1 MMPPGKPFRRTG
13 RSNGPGPGVDAQGRA
28 VIDPTDNV
36 RHEMAAAIERQDD
49 LREMEA
55 KHIRELNAMRDNH
68 NHSMR
73 ESESARLDAIRS
85 VDINAVQRAAE
96 VSATQAATLA
106 AQVTASADALRI
118 AVEQAAVQARTSLSL
133 ALEPIQKDIADLR
146 RVQYEAAG
154 QKTQV
159 VETQAKGGSTTTW
172 IMVGLA
178 GVTII
183 VTILIAVATIT
194 AVVLMR

>member
-1 MMPPGKPFRRTG
+1 MTSDWGNTQ
-13 RSNGPGPGVDAQGRA
+13 PGPGVDASGRS
-28 VIDPTDNV
+28 VIDPTKNV
-36 RHEMAAAIERQDD
+36 DALVAAAIQRQDD

-55 KHIRELNAMRDNH
+55 KHTRELNAMRDIH
-68 NHSMR
+68 ADQLR
-73 ESESARLDAIRS
+73 TSESARLDAIRS

-154 QKTQV
+154 SKTQIV
-159 VETQAKGGSTTTW
+159 DTRDSRADSRANVAIVISIGF
-172 IMVGLA
+172 GLL
-178 GVTII
+178 TII
-183 VTILIAVATIT
+183 AM
-194 AVVLMR
+194 VLVNLHGHLQ

>member
-1 MMPPGKPFRRTG
+1 MANRRN
-13 RSNGPGPGVDAQGRA
+13 SNPENPGPAVDAAGRP
-28 VIDPTDNV
+28 VVDPTDNV
-36 RHEMAAAIERQDD
+36 RHEMAAAMERQDD

-55 KHIRELNAMRDNH
+55 KHIRELNTMRDNH
-68 NHSMR
+68 NHAMR
-73 ESESARLDAIRS
+73 ESESSRLDAIRS

-159 VETQAKGGSTTTW
+159 VETQARGGSVSVW
-172 IMVGLA
+172 IGVAVALFTVLMTLGLGLA
-178 GVTII
+178 TF
-183 VTILIAVATIT
+183 LAQ
-194 AVVLMR
+194 R

>member
-1 MMPPGKPFRRTG
+1 MANRRN
-13 RSNGPGPGVDAQGRA
+13 SNPENPGPAVDAAGRP
-28 VIDPTDNV
+28 VVDPTDNV
-36 RHEMAAAIERQDD
+36 RHEMAAAMERQDD

-55 KHIRELNAMRDNH
+55 KHIRELNTMRDNH
-68 NHSMR
+68 NHAMR
-73 ESESARLDAIRS
+73 ESESSRLDAIRS

-159 VETQAKGGSTTTW
+159 VETQARGGSLSVW
-172 IMVGLA
+172 IGVAVALFTVLMTLGLGLA
-178 GVTII
+178 TF
-183 VTILIAVATIT
+183 LAQ
-194 AVVLMR
+194 R